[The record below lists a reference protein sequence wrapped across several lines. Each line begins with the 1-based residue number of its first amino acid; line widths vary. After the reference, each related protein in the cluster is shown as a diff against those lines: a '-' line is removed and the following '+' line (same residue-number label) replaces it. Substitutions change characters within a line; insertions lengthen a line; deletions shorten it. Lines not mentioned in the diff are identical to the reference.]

1 MKLSDDGC
9 YRAVLSRDARFD
21 GVFYIAVASTKIY
34 CRTICRVKT
43 PLKKNCTFYPTAAAA
58 EEAGY
63 RPCMRCR
70 PELAPGNSSMDAVSR
85 LARLA
90 FQRIDEGALTR
101 ASVADLADEFGV
113 SDRHLRRVLESELG
127 VSPIELA
134 QTQRL
139 HLTKRLLTDTDL
151 PVTDIA
157 YASGFQSLRRFNT
170 LFKERY
176 RLQPN
181 KFRATRRTKHEGD
194 FIFCELGYRPPLD
207 WNAMLGFL
215 SMRAVAGVERVA
227 GNSYQRTVA
236 WGEARGTV
244 VVSQSAQKNVLV
256 AQLSASLLP
265 VLVPVLGRLKKLFDL
280 SADPVEIAQRLGPL
294 ARKNPG
300 LRVPGAFDAF
310 EIAVRAILGQQ
321 ITVKAATTLAGRFS
335 AYFGESIT
343 TDTEGLTHLTPTAE
357 RVADATIREIAK
369 LGIIAKRA
377 ESIRALA
384 RAIVEKTITLE
395 PQIDV
400 EAQIAALMQ
409 LPGIGAWTAHYI
421 AMRCLSWPDA
431 FPHSDL
437 VVMKAMC
444 EKDPRQVLEKAE
456 AWRPWRSYAVMHLW
470 ALTPGPSPKTE
481 TAKRSLTGRGEQEIS
496 RRPK

>member
-43 PLKKNCTFYPTAAAA
+43 PLRKNCTFFATAAAA

-70 PELAPGNSSMDAVSR
+70 PELAPGNSQMDAVSR

-176 RLQPN
+176 RLQPK
-181 KFRATRRTKHEGD
+181 KFRATLRAKHEGD
-194 FIFCELGYRPPLD
+194 FIFCELGFRPPLA
-207 WNAMLGFL
+207 WHALLEFL
-215 SMRAVAGVERVA
+215 RLRAVHGVEHVDA
-227 GNSYQRTVA
+227 SSYQRTVA
-236 WGEARGTV
+236 WEKARGTV
-244 VVSQSAQKNVLV
+244 IVSHSAEKNALV
-256 AQLSASLLP
+256 AKLSGSLLP
-265 VLVPVLGRLKKLFDL
+265 VLVPVLARLKKLFDL
-280 SADPVEIAQRLGPL
+280 SADPNEIARRLGAL
-294 ARKNPG
+294 AKKNPG
-300 LRVPGAFDAF
+300 LRVPGAFDSF
-310 EIAVRAILGQQ
+310 EVAVRAILGQQ
-321 ITVKAATTLAGRFS
+321 ITVKAATTLARRFS
-335 AYFGESIT
+335 ERFGENFI
-343 TDTEGLTHLTPTAE
+343 TDTDLLTRLTPTAE
-357 RVADATIREIAK
+357 RVGEAKIADIAK
-369 LGIIAKRA
+369 LGIISKRA
-377 ESIRALA
+377 ESIIALA
-384 RAIVEKTITLE
+384 RGLAEKKISLE
-395 PQIDV
+395 PQVDV
-400 EAQIAALMQ
+400 AAQIAALTE
-409 LPGIGAWTAHYI
+409 LPGIGEWTAHYI

-431 FPHSDL
+431 FPHTDL
-437 VVMKAMC
+437 VLMKAMR
-444 EKDPRQVLEKAE
+444 EKNPRKVLEKAE
-456 AWRPWRSYAVMHLW
+456 VWRPWRSYAVMHLW
-470 ALTPGPSPKTE
+470 ATLTPDPSP
-481 TAKRSLTGRGEQEIS
+481 RGRGAEDSE
-496 RRPK
+496 RRRL